1 MKMKKFSNIIILFS
15 LLLTISGGAFAQ
27 QEKKCPMHK
36 HHHCDST
43 HMDMQGVRIEKIG
56 DDSVVIYINKKHMD
70 HFNFGN
76 WPFCKKKKFNGHWA
90 GVDLGFNGYVTPDFN
105 MNFSP
110 KDDYLNMNTARSLM
124 VNLNFFE
131 FNANLYKNHIGFTT
145 GLGFQFS
152 NYYFTNNYVMLKD
165 SAVLVA
171 YKVQDQNGNY
181 VNLQRNK
188 LFISYLNLPLLFEYQ
203 TNARMKINSFHLT
216 LGVIAGV
223 RISSYTK
230 QVYQNTDQTYY
241 LVDKAGNR
249 IASYYVDDK
258 VVRSRGAYHLSP
270 FKLDAALRV
279 GWSHLNLWATCSI
292 TQMFQKNKGPEIYPW
307 NIGITL
313 LGW

>member
-1 MKMKKFSNIIILFS
+1 
-15 LLLTISGGAFAQ
+15 
-27 QEKKCPMHK
+27 
-36 HHHCDST
+36 
-43 HMDMQGVRIEKIG
+43 
-56 DDSVVIYINKKHMD
+56 
-70 HFNFGN
+70 
-76 WPFCKKKKFNGHWA
+76 
-90 GVDLGFNGYVTPDFN
+90 
-105 MNFSP
+105 
-110 KDDYLNMNTARSLM
+110 
-124 VNLNFFE
+124 
-131 FNANLYKNHIGFTT
+131 
-145 GLGFQFS
+145 
-152 NYYFTNNYVMLKD
+152 MLKD